1 MCSADVAS
9 CRPLELSYLPT
20 YSAIRSWEEQRER
33 VLPNSSIRGR
43 GGVMS
48 VRVNI
53 LSPAMQAASERPSY
67 FLGGGMHHHH
77 QRQKAAS
84 IAPSLLLTH
93 IHPRSPIYLL
103 PPSFLPSPFCSSP
116 VISNAREE
124 ESNHAPFAN
133 DDCPLPRFS

>member
-43 GGVMS
+43 GGGMS

-53 LSPAMQAASERPSY
+53 LSPAMQAASDHHIFSVAVCIIIINGRKRHPSPPLSYSLISILGRPY
-67 FLGGGMHHHH
+67 
-77 QRQKAAS
+77 
-84 IAPSLLLTH
+84 
-93 IHPRSPIYLL
+93 IYCRL
-103 PPSFLPSPFCSSP
+103 PSFLPSPFCSSP